1 MFDNINL
8 KDYEIISFDIFDT
21 LIVRYVEKP
30 IDIFAIIEDKAEH
43 AKKFKVNRINAEIHA
58 RKKYAREIKL
68 DDIYTELTDIYD
80 DDLIKRLKSMEIA
93 LEGDF
98 CIKRQDVYNFF
109 KICQN
114 NHKRIIITSDMY
126 LPKEVV
132 EDILNKNDILNY
144 EHLYL
149 SSEVGERKKDGKLF
163 QHIIKDLN
171 VEPSK
176 ILHIGDNKNSDYN
189 EPNKLGIKSF
199 LIEKVKV
206 NDNKNFLLKDS
217 IYSKIINIL

>member
-30 IDIFAIIEDKAEH
+30 IDIFAIIEDKAEN
-43 AKKFKVNRINAEIHA
+43 AKNFQVNRINAEIHA

-68 DDIYTELTDIYD
+68 DDIYAELTDIYD
-80 DDLIKRLKSMEIA
+80 DNLIKRLKSMEIA
-93 LEGDF
+93 LESDF
-98 CIKRQDVYNFF
+98 CIKREDVYNFF
-109 KICQN
+109 QTCQN

-126 LPKEVV
+126 LPKEVI

-149 SSEVGERKKDGKLF
+149 SSEVGEQKKM
-163 QHIIKDLN
+163 
-171 VEPSK
+171 
-176 ILHIGDNKNSDYN
+176 
-189 EPNKLGIKSF
+189 
-199 LIEKVKV
+199 V
-206 NDNKNFLLKDS
+206 NYF
-217 IYSKIINIL
+217 NI